1 MLKKFIRDNKIHK
14 SIVFTGPF
22 DYIFLCKPGY
32 LFGPI
37 AMVLVGMYLANFS
50 NADLNLGL
58 TSINVKTSLFIF
70 GVSLIFCCIFIK
82 NEILSVEESSNF
94 RFNFIEK
101 NIIGDRIDIK
111 TAELMHNTLLGLGFG
126 FILGTSWVNLF
137 IIAAIYF
144 TWLYSSNCSGDLLKS
159 LGLFSL
165 ISFFLIISG
174 WLYADGSFNS
184 YLKLMLFFLLAI
196 PYLCLFLATIILINF
211 DYSKTNS
218 SIGTALI
225 MIGFL
230 IAYYNNDPVG
240 TTTLSVSFPFYL
252 FLFLRGAERDLI
264 RAIRYPI
271 FLLNFFLFTIYPLLM
286 IPMTIIYY
294 ISKYY
299 YWHRF
304 DIHFPALAINNDY
317 D

>member
-1 MLKKFIRDNKIHK
+1 MFKKFIRDHKIHK
-14 SIVFTGPF
+14 GIVLSSPF
-22 DYIFLCKPGY
+22 DYIFLCKPSY

-37 AMVLVGMYLANFS
+37 AMVLVGMYLANFA
-50 NADLNLGL
+50 NAELQLGI
-58 TSINVKTSLFIF
+58 TSVNIKTSLFVF
-70 GVSLIFCCIFIK
+70 GISLVICCIFIK
-82 NEILSVEESSNF
+82 DKILSIQESSDS
-94 RFNFIEK
+94 RFSFVERNL
-101 NIIGDRIDIK
+101 IGERIDIK
-111 TAELMHNTLLGLGFG
+111 AAELIHNTLLGLGFG
-126 FILGTSWVNLF
+126 FIIGTSWINLF

-144 TWLYSSNCSGDLLKS
+144 SWLYSSNCSGNLLKS
-159 LGLFSL
+159 LGLFTL

-174 WLYADGSFNS
+174 WLYTDSSFNS
-184 YLKLMLFFLLAI
+184 YLKFMLFFLLAI
-196 PYLCLFLATIILINF
+196 PYVCLFLSTIILINF
-211 DYSKTNS
+211 DSNKSNS
-218 SIGTALI
+218 FIGSVLI

-240 TTTLSVSFPFYL
+240 ATTLSVSFPFYL

-286 IPMTIIYY
+286 IPLTIIFYL
-294 ISKYY
+294 SKYY

>member
-1 MLKKFIRDNKIHK
+1 MFKKFIRDHKIHK
-14 SIVFTGPF
+14 DIVLSSSF
-22 DYIFLCKPGY
+22 DYVFLCNPSY

-37 AMVLVGMYLANFS
+37 AMLLVGMYLGSFAN
-50 NADLNLGL
+50 AQLQLGI
-58 TSINVKTSLFIF
+58 TSVNIKTSFFVF
-70 GVSLIFCCIFIK
+70 GISLVICCIFIK
-82 NEILSVEESSNF
+82 DKILSIQEGSASRFSFVEKSLV
-94 RFNFIEK
+94 
-101 NIIGDRIDIK
+101 GDRIEVK
-111 TAELMHNTLLGLGFG
+111 TANLIHNVLLGIGFLLV
-126 FILGTSWVNLF
+126 LGTSWINSF
-137 IIAAIYF
+137 IIAAVYF
-144 TWLYSSNCSGDLLKS
+144 SWLHSINFSGNLLKS
-159 LGLFSL
+159 LGLFTL
-165 ISFFLIISG
+165 ISFFLILSG
-174 WLYADGSFNS
+174 WLYIDSLFNS
-184 YLKLMLFFLLAI
+184 YLTFMLFFLLAI
-196 PYLCLFLATIILINF
+196 PYVCLFLATIILISF
-211 DYSKTNS
+211 DFNKSNS
-218 SIGTALI
+218 FIGMFLVT
-225 MIGFL
+225 IGFL

-240 TTTLSVSFPFYL
+240 ATVLSVSFPFYL